1 MFFYPHEDERAVIM
15 GIRNFTND
23 DYAIIRLTKTMV
35 VKCTI
40 DANENFR
47 QVVEEAGLADY
58 RQIANGQKEFI
69 KAIFIGHEEAKEID
83 LSLYRVNNDRGDRRF
98 SIKGSGQMLSNHEL
112 EIGDLLYF
120 FSHKM
125 QDGSYQLFVVNTTH
139 NTPSDALMRE
149 VFGLDETATALEE
162 LRPRLAEVLNGG
174 PYENS
179 KGAGKIAPKD
189 AGDTFEALMG
199 IRTNNDAGAD
209 YKGLIEFK
217 TKRAKTMDTLFTLR
231 PSFEGTPIAAYEAN
245 DRNRV
250 SAFARYYGYESDNH
264 PDMKSLYITIAIKG
278 ASRNNQGFFLKNN
291 YDERRVELMHT
302 ENGQDVVT
310 AYWNFADL
318 RRELMHKHPATLWI
332 DTEIVREGTADTPA
346 LFSYKQVSFSRSPQF
361 TTFLNL
367 IDEGR
372 ISYDWRGYTTPEG
385 KYQGKNHGNAWR
397 ITAKFKNMLFD
408 SLEVLEV

>member
-1 MFFYPHEDERAVIM
+1 MIFYPHDDEHAVIS
-15 GIRNFTND
+15 GIRKYTND
-23 DYAIIRLTKTMV
+23 DYALIRLTSTMV
-35 VKCTI
+35 VKCII

-47 QVVEEAGLADY
+47 QVVEDAGLADY
-58 RQIANGQKEFI
+58 RQIANGEKKFI
-69 KAIFIGHEEAKEID
+69 QATFIGREEAKEIE

-98 SIKGSGQMLSNHEL
+98 SIKGSGQMLKNHEL

-120 FSHKM
+120 FAHKM

-139 NTPSDALMRE
+139 NTPAQDLMQQI
-149 VFGLDETATALEE
+149 FGLDEIDAALDE
-162 LRPRLAEVLNGG
+162 LRPMLTKVLHGG
-174 PYENS
+174 PFENS

-189 AGDTFEALMG
+189 AGDTFEYHMG

-231 PSFEGTPIAAYEAN
+231 PTFEETPIADYEKS

-250 SAFARYYGYESDNH
+250 SAFARYYGYESDKH
-264 PDMKSLYITIAIKG
+264 PEMKSLYITIASKK
-278 ASRNNQGFFLKNN
+278 AARNNQGFYLQNN
-291 YDERRVELMHT
+291 YDERRVEIMHI
-302 ENGQDVVT
+302 EDGHDVVA
-310 AYWNFADL
+310 AYWPFADL
-318 RRELMHKHPATLWI
+318 RRELLHKHPATLWV
-332 DTEIVREGTADTPA
+332 DTEIVQEGTADRPA

-397 ITAKFKNMLFD
+397 VNAKFKDVLFD
-408 SLEVLEV
+408 SLEVLDV